1 MARIFALFGV
11 LALSAAAGAHHSP
24 NVHFDR
30 GDVVEIAGTLTE
42 IEWRNPHTLLVVE
55 TVGDDGSTVVWLG
68 ETRASTQLARAG
80 LGPDIFHVG
89 DTLRVAGFRAR
100 RNPYAMFVTNVLLT
114 DGRELVAERRWSN
127 FELRTHGDGSCDL
140 CRAGRSRQDLDLGAR
155 RGDQTVQLRMEAGRS
170 LG

>member
-30 GDVVEIAGTLTE
+30 GDVLEIAGSLTE

-68 ETRASTQLARAG
+68 ETRACRKT
-80 LGPDIFHVG
+80 
-89 DTLRVAGFRAR
+89 RAR
-100 RNPYAMFVTNVLLT
+100 
-114 DGRELVAERRWSN
+114 GRYGPRY
-127 FELRTHGDGSCDL
+127 SCK
-140 CRAGRSRQDLDLGAR
+140 A
-155 RGDQTVQLRMEAGRS
+155 
-170 LG
+170 